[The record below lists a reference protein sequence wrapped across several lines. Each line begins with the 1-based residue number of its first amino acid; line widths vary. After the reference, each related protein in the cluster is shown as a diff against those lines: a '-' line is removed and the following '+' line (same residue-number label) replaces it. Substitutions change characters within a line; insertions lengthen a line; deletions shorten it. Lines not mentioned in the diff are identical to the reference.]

1 MDEVILLLARADSRP
16 KFAFM
21 VRLISFEGGDG
32 SGKTTQ
38 LKLLD
43 NYLASRGKLCL
54 STREPG
60 GTTLGEMIRKI
71 LLEAGKV
78 EIAYPTELF
87 LYLADRAQHV
97 HEVIRPAL
105 ASGRLVLCDR
115 FTDSTLAYQGY
126 GRGVDLDMLRR
137 LNQVASHGITPDVTF
152 LLDCPVE
159 VGLSRTAQ
167 RNMNLKSGGSREDRF
182 EQERADFHE
191 RVRRGFLELARAEP
205 KRIYVF
211 DASRAIQLLHE
222 QIKKIVDEK
231 LRDG

>member
-1 MDEVILLLARADSRP
+1 
-16 KFAFM
+16 M
-21 VRLISFEGGDG
+21 VLLISFEGGDG

-43 NYLASRGKLCL
+43 KYLASRGKSCL

-205 KRIYVF
+205 QRIYVL
-211 DASRAIQLLHE
+211 DASRPTEEVHHE
-222 QIKKIVDEK
+222 IKKIVDEK